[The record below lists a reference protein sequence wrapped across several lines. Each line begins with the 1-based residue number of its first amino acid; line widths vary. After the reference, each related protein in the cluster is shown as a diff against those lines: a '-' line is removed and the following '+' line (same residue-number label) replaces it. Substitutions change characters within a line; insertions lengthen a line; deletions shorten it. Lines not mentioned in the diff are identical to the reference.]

1 MDKNIEILIRKF
13 ALANAVEHNGKCMVG
28 SVVGK
33 VISQMPVLKE
43 DIMELKPF
51 VEKLVPEINSMNL
64 EQQKD
69 ELNKLGWVEEVQKEK
84 KEEKKLPDIPEKI
97 AKNVVVRFAPNPNGV
112 MHLGHARVAILSSE
126 YAKMYK
132 GKFLLRFEDTDPKVK
147 KAEKVNYK
155 WLKEDLKW
163 LGIKWNKE
171 YIQSKR
177 LKIYYKYA
185 ERLIKLHAA
194 YLCECSSESWKRCAD
209 EKRPCPCR
217 SLTIEENMQ
226 RWKRFI
232 GANKILKSASK
243 KHGSS
248 KNSYKEGQVV
258 LRVKTDMEHPNP
270 AIRDWPAMRIVDN
283 PSHPFSK
290 ARVWPLYNLA
300 AAIDDHEMGVT
311 LVLRGQEHATNET
324 KQRYLYNY
332 FSWEYPKVLIQG
344 RLLFPGFV
352 LSKSQI
358 KKGIEEGL
366 YTGWED
372 PKLGTIK
379 ALKRR
384 GFSPEAI
391 KNFILDI
398 GAKSSDATV
407 AFENLSAFNKKI
419 IDEKANRYFFV
430 NNPVELKLKN
440 KFRKVILDLNP
451 SNHKKKRELIARD
464 SLLVQMDDIENG
476 KEARFIGLSNIYV
489 RTDAPC
495 EIVNDDLEYAK
506 QKHLRKIHWL
516 PNDKKQIVKTEVLM
530 PDGIKTGFSE
540 SNILKEKKG
549 SVVQMERFGFV
560 RLEKVSKSKVIA
572 VFGHK

>member
-1 MDKNIEILIRKF
+1 MDKEIELLIRKF

-51 VEKLVPEINSMNL
+51 VEKLVPEINSMSL
-64 EQQKD
+64 EQQNE
-69 ELNKLGWVEEVQKEK
+69 ELNKLGWVEEKVVQKN
-84 KEEKKLPDIPEKI
+84 EEKKLPDISENI
-97 AKNVVVRFAPNPNGV
+97 AKNLVTRFAPNPNGA
-112 MHLGHARVAILSSE
+112 MHLGHSRVAILPYE
-126 YAKMYK
+126 YVKKYK

-163 LGIKWNKE
+163 LGIKWNKI

-185 ERLIKLHAA
+185 ERLLKLHSA
-194 YLCECSSESWKRCAD
+194 YLCECKSDIWKQHVN

-217 SLTIEENMQ
+217 SLTIQENLQ

-232 GANKILKSASK
+232 GANKGQKGVDK
-243 KHGSS
+243 QCGSS
-248 KNSYKEGQVV
+248 KKSYKEGQVV
-258 LRVKTDMEHPNP
+258 LRIKTDMEHPNP
-270 AIRDWPAMRIVDN
+270 AIRDWPAMRIVDK

-290 ARVWPLYNLA
+290 LKVWPLYNFA
-300 AAIDDHEMGVT
+300 AAIDDHEMKVT
-311 LVLRGQEHATNET
+311 LILRGQEHATNET

-332 FSWEYPKVLIQG
+332 FSWDYPKVLIQG

-352 LSKSQI
+352 LSKSLI
-358 KKGIEEGL
+358 KKGIEEGI
-366 YTGWED
+366 YDGWED
-372 PKLGTIK
+372 PKLGTIR

-391 KNFILDI
+391 RNFILDI

-407 AFENLSAFNKKI
+407 AFENLAAFNKKI
-419 IDEKANRYFFV
+419 VDEKANRYFFV
-430 NNPVELKLKN
+430 NKPVEIKIGSH
-440 KFRKVILDLNP
+440 FRKVLLDLNP
-451 SNHKKKRELIARD
+451 ANHKKKRTLIAREK
-464 SLLVQMDDIENG
+464 LLLQMDDIENG
-476 KEARFIGLSNIYV
+476 KEARLIGLGNIFV
-489 RTDAPC
+489 RTDASC
-495 EIVNDDLEYAK
+495 EIINDDLEYAK
-506 QKHLRKIHWL
+506 QKHLKKIHWL
-516 PNDKKQIVKTEVLM
+516 PNDKKQIRKMEIIL
-530 PDGIKTGFSE
+530 PDKRVEGYVEK
-540 SNILKEKKG
+540 NILKEKIG
-549 SVVQMERFGFV
+549 NVVQLERFGFV
-560 RLEKVSKSKVIA
+560 RLEKISKNKVVA